1 MLFVFLVTF
10 KKNFMKY
17 LLTTLLLF
25 PCILYA
31 QDYGKLHFDEQ
42 FNDNSNKW
50 SEYDDEERT
59 VKVNKGHYLI
69 DHKDKDKSRYF
80 FLNIPEIDFQT
91 ENFVIEARLKQ
102 TDGLETQGYGMR
114 FCIYNDYSNYR
125 NLFVSSNGYY
135 KISHFYSNEDHK
147 TLDWTLD
154 KTIVKSKGEYNL
166 LRVEREANIMRF
178 YINDKMVGFNTMNR
192 YFTNRIGF
200 FISGVNTIEVDYLK
214 VWTSPLIINYVPDPL
229 ENAQPE
235 NLGSMINTEAT
246 EKAPVISPDGKTLF
260 FSRNLNESIEGQVNT
275 DIFYSVL
282 DERGE
287 WVKSV
292 SIGQPLNNDGPNSIT
307 MVLPDN
313 NTLMLMNKYKNDGS
327 SGGGG
332 LSLTKRTVEG
342 WELPKNIKITDYHNR
357 SKFAGYALSPSGK
370 VLILAAQR
378 DETTGGRDLYVSFR
392 ENDSTWSKPLG
403 MGTVINT
410 LGDEDSPFI
419 AADDKTLYFS
429 SEGHPGLGGADVF
442 LTRRLDDTWTNWSK
456 PQNLGKSINSF
467 ESEYG
472 FNIAADGVYAYLY
485 KQSKKDVDGFGKS
498 DIFRIQLSES
508 SKPDPIVFIE
518 GQVFDSETKLPLAAS
533 ITYEDLY
540 SKSELGIANSEPK
553 NGKYQIALPF
563 GKVYGFL
570 ANKENYYAV
579 GESIDLTNVSDLK
592 TIKKDLYLTPI
603 RKGVNIRL
611 NNIFF
616 EYDKADLKQTSF
628 VELDRLV
635 RLLKD
640 NPSWSIE
647 IGGHTDD
654 SGSDS
659 YNKTLSQ
666 KRASSVRDYL
676 ISKGISANR
685 LMAKGYGEE
694 QPIGDNT
701 TESGKAQN
709 RRVEFRIL

>member
-1 MLFVFLVTF
+1 
-10 KKNFMKY
+10 MKY

-135 KISHFYSNEDHK
+135 KISHFYSNEEHK

-533 ITYEDLY
+533 ITYEDLN

-676 ISKGISANR
+676 ISKGISSNR

-694 QPIGDNT
+694 QPIDDNT

>member
-1 MLFVFLVTF
+1 MKHLIIVFLI
-10 KKNFMKY
+10 
-17 LLTTLLLF
+17 F
-25 PCILYA
+25 PLALIA
-31 QDYGKLHFDEQ
+31 QNYGKLHFVDE
-42 FNDNSNKW
+42 FNDNTNKW
-50 SEYDDEERT
+50 SESNEEHQE
-59 VKVNKGHYLI
+59 VKVSKGHYII
-69 DHKDKDKSRYF
+69 DHKAQDKSRYF
-80 FLNIPEIDFQT
+80 FLSIPEIDFAN
-91 ENFVIEARLKQ
+91 ENFVIETRIRQVA
-102 TDGLETQGYGMR
+102 GAETQGYGMR
-114 FCIYNDYSNYR
+114 FCIYKDYSNYR

-135 KISHFYSNEDHK
+135 KASHFYSKEEHK
-147 TLDWTLD
+147 IKDWTLD
-154 KTIVKSKGEYNL
+154 KSIVNTKGEYNI
-166 LRVEREANIMRF
+166 LRIERNASILQF
-178 YINDKMVGFNTMNR
+178 FINDKLVAFNSANR

-214 VWTSPLIINYVPDPL
+214 VWTSPLIINYVPEPL

-246 EKAPVISPDGKTLF
+246 EKAPVITPDGKTLF
-260 FSRNLNESIEGQVNT
+260 FSRNILEKEGTEGNT
-275 DIFYSVL
+275 DIFYTEL
-282 DERGE
+282 NENGE
-287 WVKSV
+287 WTKAV
-292 SIGQPLNNDGPNSIT
+292 SIGKPLNNSGPNSVT

-313 NTLMLMNKYKNDGS
+313 NTLLLMNKYKADGT

-332 LSLTKRTVEG
+332 LSITKRTTEG
-342 WELPKNIKITDYHNR
+342 WELPKNLKIVDYHNR
-357 SKFAGYALSPSGK
+357 STYAGYALSPSGK

-378 DETTGGRDLYVSFR
+378 DETTGGRDLYVCFR
-392 ENDSTWSKPLG
+392 ENDSIWSKPLG
-403 MGTVINT
+403 MGIVLNT
-410 LGDEDSPFI
+410 IADEDSPFI
-419 AADDKTLYFS
+419 APDDKTLYFS
-429 SEGHPGLGGADVF
+429 SNGHPGLGGADVF
-442 LTRRLDDTWTNWSK
+442 ISKRLDDTWTNWSV
-456 PQNLGKSINSF
+456 PQNLGKSINSP

-472 FNIAADGVYAYLY
+472 FNIAADGIYAYLY
-485 KQSKKDVDGFGKS
+485 KQSKTDKEGFGKS
-498 DIFRIQLSES
+498 DIYRIQLSES

-533 ITYEDLY
+533 IIYEDLIT
-540 SKSELGIANSEPK
+540 KTELGIANSEPK
-553 NGKYQIALPF
+553 NGKYQIALPY

-570 ANKENYYAV
+570 AQKSDYYAI
-579 GESIDLTNVSDLK
+579 GESIDLSNASEMK
-592 TIKKDLYLTPI
+592 SIKKDLYLTPI

-635 RLLKD
+635 KLLKD

>member
-1 MLFVFLVTF
+1 MKHLISVFLI
-10 KKNFMKY
+10 
-17 LLTTLLLF
+17 F
-25 PCILYA
+25 PFVLSA
-31 QDYGKLHFDEQ
+31 QNYGKLHFVDE
-42 FNDNSNKW
+42 FNDNTNKW
-50 SEYDDEERT
+50 SESNEEHQE
-59 VKVNKGHYLI
+59 VKVSKGHYVI
-69 DHKDKDKSRYF
+69 DHKAQDKSRYF
-80 FLNIPEIDFQT
+80 FLSIPEIDFAN
-91 ENFVIEARLKQ
+91 ENFVIETRIKQ
-102 TDGLETQGYGMR
+102 VAGAETQGYGMR
-114 FCIYNDYSNYR
+114 FCIYKDYSNYR

-135 KISHFYSNEDHK
+135 KISHFYSNEEHK
-147 TLDWTLD
+147 TQDWTLD

-178 YINDKMVGFNTMNR
+178 YINDKLVGFNSMNR

-200 FISGVNTIEVDYLK
+200 FISGVNTIEVDYIK
-214 VWTSPLIINYVPDPL
+214 VWTSPLIINYVSDPL

-235 NLGSMINTEAT
+235 NLGSMINTEVT

-260 FSRNLNESIEGQVNT
+260 FSRNINESSEAKVNT

-282 DERGE
+282 NEKGE

-292 SIGQPLNNDGPNSIT
+292 SIGQPLNNDGPNSVT

-313 NTLMLMNKYKNDGS
+313 NTLMLMNKYKRDGS

-332 LSLTKRTVEG
+332 LSLTKRTVDG
-342 WELPKNIKITDYHNR
+342 WELPKNINITDYHNR
-357 SKFAGYALSPSGK
+357 SKYAGYALSPSGK

-403 MGTVINT
+403 MGTVLNT

-429 SEGHPGLGGADVF
+429 SEGHPGLGGSDVF

-533 ITYEDLY
+533 IIYEDLN
-540 SKSELGIANSEPK
+540 SKTELGIANSEPK

-579 GESIDLTNVSDLK
+579 GESIDLTKVTDLK

-635 RLLKD
+635 KLLKD
-640 NPSWSIE
+640 NISWSIE

-659 YNKTLSQ
+659 YNKILSQ

-676 ISKGISANR
+676 ISKGISASR
-685 LMAKGYGEE
+685 LTAKGYGEE
-694 QPIGDNT
+694 QPIGDNS
-701 TESGKAQN
+701 TENGKAQN